1 MNKLKV
7 IVLVS
12 IVIGVLIAGFGTL
25 VFLSVQPVK
34 NIEFTEITRT
44 LRITGTVF
52 QENCKDVIRTITDVL
67 NQTRYVTV
75 EVCTYKPYETVEEY
89 YFTYQTPYITK
100 VNWAITGFNYAM
112 AILLIFAGVFLV
124 LYEVIIWIRSHGN
137 NQ

>member
-1 MNKLKV
+1 MTKLKV
-7 IVLVS
+7 IVLAS

-34 NIEFTEITRT
+34 NVEYTYTTKT
-44 LRITGTVF
+44 LKVTQTTFVTI
-52 QENCKDVIRTITDVL
+52 CKDVVRTITDTL

-89 YFTYQTPYITK
+89 YFTYQTPYTTK
-100 VNWAITGFNYAM
+100 VNWAITSFNYAM

-124 LYEVIIWIRSHGN
+124 LYEIIIWIRFHRN

>member
-12 IVIGVLIAGFGTL
+12 ILIGVLIAGFGTL
-25 VFLSVQPVK
+25 VYLNVQPVK
-34 NIEFTEITRT
+34 NVEFTETTRT
-44 LRITGTVF
+44 LRITGTIF
-52 QENCKDVIRTITDVL
+52 QETCEDAIRIITDTL
-67 NQTRYVTV
+67 NQTRYATV
-75 EVCTYKPYETVEEY
+75 KVCSYKPYQTVEEY
-89 YFTYQTPYITK
+89 YFTYQTPYTTK
-100 VNWAITGFNYAM
+100 VNWAITSFNYAM